1 MSVKIILS
9 DIDGTFLTDDK
20 KVTDLTA
27 QAAKSVVEKNLPL
40 VLVSARMPEAIY
52 PITDGINLP
61 RQPVISYSGGLV
73 LTEDEEVL
81 HDKKMSLDDAKNILA
96 EMDKRWVGL
105 CINYYSGRKWYVRAI
120 EYNVQ
125 HEMEITQAQA
135 EVADFYKLLDE
146 NILPNK
152 IMIICTPPTCKEME
166 STLSEI
172 FPRLN
177 VVRSAPY
184 LLEIMD
190 KSVSKAVGI
199 EILLKHYKI
208 SVDDAIAFGDNYND
222 LEMLEYIPRSVAMKN
237 APDKVKQIAREVTD
251 SNADSGIYTYLV
263 KNKII

>member
-20 KVTDLTA
+20 KVTALTA
-27 QAAKSVVEKNLPL
+27 KAAKSIVDKGLHL

-52 PITDGINLP
+52 PITDGIGLP
-61 RQPVISYSGGLV
+61 RLPVISYSGGLV
-73 LTEDEEVL
+73 LTEREEIL
-81 HDKKMSLDDAKNILA
+81 HNKKMSLDDTKNILV
-96 EMDKRWVGL
+96 EIDKRWVGV
-105 CINYYSGRKWYVRAI
+105 CINYYSGRNWYVRAV

-125 HEMEITQAQA
+125 HEMNITQAKA
-135 EVADFYKLLDE
+135 EVADFYKLIEE

-166 STLSEI
+166 STLSEL

-208 SVDDAIAFGDNYND
+208 SVDEAIAFGDNYND

-237 APDKVKQIAREVTD
+237 APDKVKQIASEVTD
-251 SNADSGIYTYLV
+251 SNEDSGIYTYLV
-263 KNKII
+263 KAKII

>member
-27 QAAKSVVEKNLPL
+27 QAAKSLVAKGLQL

-52 PITDGINLP
+52 PITDGIDLP
-61 RQPVISYSGGLV
+61 RMPVISYGGGFV
-73 LTEDEEVL
+73 LTEDEKIL
-81 HDKKMSLDDAKNILA
+81 HDKKMPLDDTKNILA
-96 EMDKRWVGL
+96 AFNRWQDIS
-105 CINYYSGRKWYVRAI
+105 INYYSGRRWYVNAI
-120 EYNVQ
+120 DENIQ
-125 HEMEITQAQA
+125 HEMDITQATA
-135 EVADFYKLLDE
+135 EIADFDKLLAE
-146 NILPNK
+146 KILPNK
-152 IMIICTPPTCKEME
+152 FMIICAPPTCKEME
-166 STLSEI
+166 SELGKM

-208 SVDDAIAFGDNYND
+208 SVDEAVAFGDNYND

-237 APDKVKQIAREVTD
+237 APDKVKKIASEVTD
-251 SNADSGIYTYLV
+251 SNADSGIYTYLL
-263 KNKII
+263 KNGII